1 MKKILALCLALT
13 MCISMIGC
21 GCNHQ
26 WQEATCTTPKTCTK
40 CAQTEGEAAGHNAQ
54 TWVVTSVNTAGLT
67 MTRELPCA
75 TCGEVMDTATEST
88 GCAPVNSALV
98 LSAEEW
104 YNCLLTNIHANGM
117 GQSIYSYPTEPTDDT
132 LLYGLVSMSQMMVV
146 FSFLDA
152 EGNTITTDQA
162 SQRGIVHNIRMDA
175 QFTNDNAKEFYVL
188 LMILAI
194 NNNSGMAPEDANTL
208 AGHVMAGN
216 GVNDN
221 GYAYAMEIVSKED
234 HRVCV
239 SITAV

>member
-1 MKKILALCLALT
+1 MKKILALCLAFALS
-13 MCISMIGC
+13 ISMIGC

-26 WQEATCTTPKTCTK
+26 WQAATCTTPKTCAK
-40 CAQTEGEAAGHNAQ
+40 CAETEGEAAGHS
-54 TWVVTSVNTAGLT
+54 TSEWIVGSVNAANLT
-67 MTRELPCA
+67 MTKELPCEV
-75 TCGEVMDTATEST
+75 CGEVLETSTVST
-88 GCAPVNSALV
+88 GSAPVNSAIAI
-98 LSAEEW
+98 SAEEW
-104 YNCLLTNIHANGM
+104 YNCLLTNIQANGM
-117 GQSIYSYPTEPTDDT
+117 GQSIYGYPTEPTDDT
-132 LLYGLVSMSQMMVV
+132 LLYGLVSMSQMMIV

-152 EGNTITTDQA
+152 EGNTITTEQA

-194 NNNSGMAPEDANTL
+194 NNNSNLAPEDANTL
-208 AGHVMAGN
+208 AGQVMAGN